1 MIVSRGIGEL
11 IQLNI
16 YMSVL
21 ATIEILRFYGKQVN
35 IFWKTRKGKT
45 KALDS
50 MKVPNLENAKVIYSY
65 LLEFKKAFDRE
76 NHITMK
82 TDLTGQGINVIK

>member
-1 MIVSRGIGEL
+1 L
-11 IQLNI
+11 
-16 YMSVL
+16 
-21 ATIEILRFYGKQVN
+21 
-35 IFWKTRKGKT
+35 KTRKEKR

-50 MKVPNLENAKVIYSY
+50 MEVPNLENPKVIYSY

-82 TDLTGQGINVIK
+82 TDVTGQSINVIK

>member
-1 MIVSRGIGEL
+1 
-11 IQLNI
+11 
-16 YMSVL
+16 
-21 ATIEILRFYGKQVN
+21 
-35 IFWKTRKGKT
+35 
-45 KALDS
+45 

-82 TDLTGQGINVIK
+82 TDVTGQDINLIK

>member
-1 MIVSRGIGEL
+1 L
-11 IQLNI
+11 
-16 YMSVL
+16 
-21 ATIEILRFYGKQVN
+21 
-35 IFWKTRKGKT
+35 KTRKGKR

-50 MKVPNLENAKVIYSY
+50 MKVPNLENTKVIYSY

-82 TDLTGQGINVIK
+82 TDLTGHGINVIK